1 MANPRIASTDPM
13 IRNPVRW
20 ADRAARKVP
29 KAAAASG
36 TPRRTTRSGPNSMLI
51 GEGSHRR
58 WPFVRGRVFGGLPC
72 AGGGRAGDPAARS
85 DSEHGGEARPTG
97 PAPSPNLPSLLL
109 GPSSRPRRSRST
121 PCPSSAD
128 HLSEAFHARVA
139 CRQGDPRPSRSS
151 CEGRGKTAGQDPRN
165 WTTKPNQD
173 RGLQPS
179 GNRTNYR
186 GIRPG

>member
-1 MANPRIASTDPM
+1 MRGWSLSPPSTRGWSLPRL
-13 IRNPVRW
+13 
-20 ADRAARKVP
+20 
-29 KAAAASG
+29 
-36 TPRRTTRSGPNSMLI
+36 PR
-51 GEGSHRR
+51 
-58 WPFVRGRVFGGLPC
+58 

-121 PCPSSAD
+121 LGLPSSG
-128 HLSEAFHARVA
+128 HLSVAFHARVA